1 MSNYKAYLTYLYNGH
16 DSPLNV
22 STNYEGYQDLLGS
35 LTATGNKIASLMVDN
50 FERPKL
56 RFYYTKLYREE
67 IQKMLAMNGRNPS
80 LDVSKTGTEAC
91 AQDIVDKV

>member
-22 STNYEGYQDLLGS
+22 STNYEGYQELLGS
-35 LTATGNKIASLMVDN
+35 MTAIPGKISGMMVDN

-56 RFYYTKLYREE
+56 RYHYVKLYR
-67 IQKMLAMNGRNPS
+67 Q
-80 LDVSKTGTEAC
+80 
-91 AQDIVDKV
+91 